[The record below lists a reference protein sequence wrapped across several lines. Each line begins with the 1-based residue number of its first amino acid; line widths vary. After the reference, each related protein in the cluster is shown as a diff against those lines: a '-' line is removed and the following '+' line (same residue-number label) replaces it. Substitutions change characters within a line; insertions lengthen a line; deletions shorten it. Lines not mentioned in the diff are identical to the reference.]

1 MKKNKLIHQ
10 TTIGIDLGDKKHA
23 ICALGKDGE
32 VLQEFTIRNDAEALL
47 GLAEAYPKARV
58 AMEVGTH
65 SPWISRLLKGAGL
78 EVIVANAR
86 RLRAIYDNDRK
97 CDRTDAMMLARIA
110 RLDSQMLH
118 PIKHISE
125 PSQRDMLLLKL
136 RDSLVRQ
143 RVGLVN
149 CARACLKSL
158 GLRIKLK
165 TSAASVPQVREA
177 LSSHDAMLAAVL
189 EPILAAIEESCKRIA
204 EYDQQIARAIE
215 ERHPQAAK
223 LRSIGGVGPITSLG
237 FVLSIEDPER
247 FKDARDVGAYVGLV
261 PRRDQSGNSDKQL
274 PISKTGS
281 TYLRKLLVQCAHY
294 ILGPFGKDCEL
305 RRHGHKLMGRG
316 GKAAKKRATVAV
328 ARKLAVVMLTLWKK
342 QTDYQPLRQAA

>member
-23 ICALGKDGE
+23 ICVLSKDGE
-32 VLQEFTIRNDAEALL
+32 VLQEFSIRNDREELL
-47 GLAEAYPKARV
+47 RLAEAYPKARV

-65 SPWISRLLKGAGL
+65 SPWISRLLKQAKLG
-78 EVIVANAR
+78 VIVANAR

-110 RLDSQMLH
+110 RMDSKMLH
-118 PIKHISE
+118 PITNISE
-125 PSQRDMLLLKL
+125 QSQRDMLLLKL

-149 CARACLKSL
+149 SARACLKSL
-158 GLRIKLK
+158 GLRIKLT
-165 TSAASVPQVREA
+165 TSPASVPQVRES
-177 LSSHDAMLAAVL
+177 LGSQDATLAAVL
-189 EPILAAIEESCKRIA
+189 EPILKAIEESGKRIA
-204 EYDQQIARAIE
+204 QYDQQILQAVE

-223 LRSIGGVGPITSLG
+223 LKSIGGVGPITSLC

-247 FKDARDVGAYVGLV
+247 FEDARDVGAYVGLV

-281 TYLRKLLVQCAHY
+281 IYLRKLLVQCAHY

-342 QTDYQPLRQAA
+342 QIDYQPLRQAA

>member
-1 MKKNKLIHQ
+1 MKKNKSIDQ

-23 ICALGKDGE
+23 ICVLGKDGE
-32 VLQEFTIRNDAEALL
+32 VLQEFSIRNDREELL
-47 GLAEAYPKARV
+47 HLAEAYPKARV

-65 SPWISRLLKGAGL
+65 SPWISRLLKQAKL

-110 RLDSQMLH
+110 RMDLQMLH
-118 PIKHISE
+118 PITHISE
-125 PSQRDMLLLKL
+125 QGQRDMLLLKL

-149 CARACLKSL
+149 SARACLKSL
-158 GLRIKLK
+158 GLRIKLT
-165 TSAASVPQVREA
+165 TSAASVPQVRESLA
-177 LSSHDAMLAAVL
+177 AQDATLAAVL
-189 EPILAAIEESCKRIA
+189 EPMFTAIEESGKRIA
-204 EYDQQIARAIE
+204 QYDEQIARAVE

-223 LRSIGGVGPITSLG
+223 LKSIGGVGPITSLC

-247 FKDARDVGAYVGLV
+247 FEDARDVGAYVGLV

-274 PISKTGS
+274 PISKTGNN
-281 TYLRKLLVQCAHY
+281 YLRRLLVQCAHY

-305 RRHGHKLMGRG
+305 RRHGHKLMERG

-342 QTDYQPLRQAA
+342 QIDYQPLRQVA